1 MLGLISSL
9 QATVALQAALRWAA
23 RSGAAHTAGT
33 RARAAA
39 RGVPNGAAITA
50 AVPCRFSSGAAV
62 IEARRP
68 LPFVDFT
75 PAPALMVA
83 TTVPTAVSLAMQQED
98 EDMEEE
104 ATEPAIATPT
114 GRRPTTT
121 TDTALGAAEDP
132 GPLPSTAEQVLI
144 DELIDL
150 DDDFGTEWVAAVN
163 DAIPATDAT
172 TQATRYQWCV
182 RCEPGEKPKA
192 WCLVCEKPFSLITR
206 ERRNPFG
213 NFIQHHQ
220 NGNYP
225 HDDQHITNGRKLG
238 GQATARGVTEISIL
252 QARLHG
258 LDTAAKSSFMVPV
271 PTDALVFQPYSQ
283 HTNHQPH

>member
-9 QATVALQAALRWAA
+9 RATVALQAALRWTA

-39 RGVPNGAAITA
+39 RGVPNGAAIAA

-62 IEARRP
+62 IEARP
-68 LPFVDFT
+68 GKLPFVDFT

-114 GRRPTTT
+114 GRRPTAT

-132 GPLPSTAEQVLI
+132 GPLPCTAEQVLI

-172 TQATRYQWCV
+172 TQATAAQQAEANRDV
-182 RCEPGEKPKA
+182 RVVVRAAGKRVTKKA
-192 WCLVCEKPFSLITR
+192 
-206 ERRNPFG
+206 N
-213 NFIQHHQ
+213 
-220 NGNYP
+220 
-225 HDDQHITNGRKLG
+225 LG
-238 GQATARGVTEISIL
+238 DGPRPLPAL
-252 QARLHG
+252 CCRLA
-258 LDTAAKSSFMVPV
+258 DV
-271 PTDALVFQPYSQ
+271 
-283 HTNHQPH
+283 